1 MCPCSFYQIQFHP
14 FLCLSGIGTAF
25 VTFFCCNAFSH
36 FSQRKSLITKHLIDL
51 TSVQYLRKILKL
63 YSFVTTYRVAQL
75 SNIYFLGSNVCNKL
89 EEHIQIYFAYLR
101 NKLVVYRVVAN

>member
-1 MCPCSFYQIQFHP
+1 MHWNSQFLKVFVINERYKKNELVHVP
-14 FLCLSGIGTAF
+14 VFLLSDPVSSVSLPLRHRYRIRNI
-25 VTFFCCNAFSH
+25 FCCNAFSH

-75 SNIYFLGSNVCNKL
+75 SNIYFLG
-89 EEHIQIYFAYLR
+89 
-101 NKLVVYRVVAN
+101 